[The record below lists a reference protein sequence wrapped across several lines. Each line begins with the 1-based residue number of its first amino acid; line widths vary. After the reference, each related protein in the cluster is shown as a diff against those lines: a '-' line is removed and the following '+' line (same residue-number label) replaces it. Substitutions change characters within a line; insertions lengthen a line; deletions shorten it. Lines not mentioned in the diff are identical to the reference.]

1 MGTFTF
7 NQGAQDYKG
16 EVLNHILTYAIQENE
31 TFKENLI
38 HVKSGIQKRYAL
50 PLLQSGRI
58 IQDHKPTPDTSV
70 GEFNWT
76 QRTLEPNDFMIY
88 IEFNPRDYEEYYR
101 EFQPH
106 NNLLFRELD
115 PTVQAAMLQQVLK
128 KKEAY
133 LDHAIWCSAKAAT
146 KAKIAATNAAE
157 TVLAIGADDEAG
169 PMKYFDGA
177 LARLLVNYAA
187 DADSEDAKGGKYIPV
202 GSGTFANGEEVE
214 TQLYKMWRACP
225 AKIRKNPNLEFLMD
239 YSTWDKY
246 DQYLSNKSFKY
257 TDNRDE
263 NQRRFRGKRVL
274 PLVSLP
280 ENTIIL
286 GQFSSD
292 VDSNLWMGVDYASD
306 QNVLQVEKLQANS
319 ELWFMKM
326 ILKMDVN
333 VVKPGEIVAHLPYTY
348 DGIPVIT
355 PSGSDTPGG
364 GGDDDQEPE
373 VEFTDVKS
381 SEIFSA
387 VADPTGQNPY
397 SKGWYTES
405 GGTYTL
411 CADTETT
418 PQLDTTYYEA
428 ASPKTEGWYER
439 SGEEG
444 SYEFT
449 ESNDETYNPSKTY
462 WKVVE

>member
-1 MGTFTF
+1 
-7 NQGAQDYKG
+7 
-16 EVLNHILTYAIQENE
+16 
-31 TFKENLI
+31 
-38 HVKSGIQKRYAL
+38 
-50 PLLQSGRI
+50 
-58 IQDHKPTPDTSV
+58 
-70 GEFNWT
+70 
-76 QRTLEPNDFMIY
+76 MIY

-146 KAKIAATNAAE
+146 KAKIAATNAQE
-157 TVLAIGADDEAG
+157 LILAIGADDEAG

-177 LARLLVNYAA
+177 IARLLMNYAA

-202 GSGTFANGEEVE
+202 GAGTFSNGEEVE

-333 VVKPGEIVAHLPYTY
+333 IVKPGEIVAHLPYTY

-355 PSGSDTPGG
+355 PSGSDTPGGG

-405 GGTYTL
+405 GGTYTK

-418 PQLDTTYYEA
+418 PQPDTTYYEA
-428 ASPKTEGWYER
+428 ANPKTEGWYER

-449 ESNDETYNPSKTY
+449 ETTDETYNPAKTY

>member
-7 NQGAQDYKG
+7 NQGAQDYRG

-31 TFKENLI
+31 TYKEGLI
-38 HVKSGIQKRYAL
+38 HIKSGIQKRYAL
-50 PLLQSGRI
+50 PLMQSGKI
-58 IQDHKPTPDTSV
+58 IQDHKPTPDESV
-70 GEFNWT
+70 GDFNWT
-76 QRTLEPNDFMIY
+76 QRTLEPQDFMVY
-88 IEFNPRDYEEYYR
+88 IEFNPRDYEEYYK
-101 EFQPH
+101 EFQPV

-146 KAKIAATNAAE
+146 KAQIHATNVLE
-157 TVLAIGADDEAG
+157 TVLSIGGEDEAG

-177 LARLLVNYAA
+177 IARLLANGAA
-187 DADSEDAKGGKYIPV
+187 DADSEDALGGKFIQA
-202 GSGTFANGEEVE
+202 GTGTFSTGEQIEAE
-214 TQLYKMWRACP
+214 LYNMWRACP
-225 AKIRKNPNLEFLMD
+225 PKIRKTPGLAFLMD
-239 YSTWDKY
+239 YNTWDIY

-274 PLVSLP
+274 PLVALP
-280 ENTIIL
+280 DNTIIL
-286 GQFSSD
+286 GKFTSD
-292 VDSNLWMGVDYASD
+292 IDSNLWAGVDYASD

-319 ELWFMKM
+319 EMWFMKM

-333 VVKPGEIVAHLPYTY
+333 VVKPGEIVAHLPYTFG
-348 DGIPVIT
+348 DSTPVI
-355 PSGSDTPGG
+355 PSGGGSDDTS
-364 GGDDDQEPE
+364 GDDEEQS
-373 VEFTDVKS
+373 FTQVQNAD
-381 SEIFSA
+381 IFSA

-397 SKGWYTES
+397 SNGWYTES
-405 GGTYTL
+405 GGTYTK

-418 PQLDTTYYEA
+418 PQQDTTYYEA
-428 ASPKTEGWYER
+428 ANPKTEGWYER

-444 SYEFT
+444 SYTFT
-449 ESNDETYNPSKTY
+449 ETTDETYNASKTY
-462 WKVVE
+462 WKVDE

>member
-146 KAKIAATNAAE
+146 KAKIAATNAQE
-157 TVLAIGADDEAG
+157 LTLAIGADDEAG

-177 LARLLVNYAA
+177 IARLLMNYAA

-202 GSGTFANGEEVE
+202 GTGTFSNGEEVE

-333 VVKPGEIVAHLPYTY
+333 IVKPGEIVAHLPYTY
-348 DGIPVIT
+348 DGVPIIV
-355 PSGSDTPGG
+355 PGG
-364 GGDDDQEPE
+364 NDDEDD
-373 VEFTDVKS
+373 VEFTDVKAA
-381 SEIFSA
+381 EIFSA
-387 VADPTGQNPY
+387 VVDPTGQNPY

-405 GGTYTL
+405 DGTYTK

-418 PQLDTTYYEA
+418 PQQDTTYYEA
-428 ASPKTEGWYER
+428 ANPKTEGWYER

-449 ESNDETYNPSKTY
+449 ETTDETYNPAKTY